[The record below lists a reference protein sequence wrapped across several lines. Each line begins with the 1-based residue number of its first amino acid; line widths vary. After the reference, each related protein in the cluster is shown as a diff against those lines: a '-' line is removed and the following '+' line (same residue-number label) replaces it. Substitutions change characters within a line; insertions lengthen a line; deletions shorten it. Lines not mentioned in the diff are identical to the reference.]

1 MTRVFGVGP
10 GTFLLTFIWAVSTVV
25 TFFFVKSRGNYVPGL
40 ACYVLSLA
48 STSVLV
54 SLRKTRKGSSIRGYD
69 EDLGYDRM
77 FIPRVLL
84 LAFVIVST
92 IVGLVGLYAT
102 WWILPQVTTASKP
115 TMKSSKQTE
124 NNRADTGRRVLT
136 WATISKLDDKQGQSR
151 TRTDNFVSRNDE
163 IDRLRKRY

>member
-1 MTRVFGVGP
+1 MLS
-10 GTFLLTFIWAVSTVV
+10 TFS
-25 TFFFVKSRGNYVPGL
+25 VPGL

-84 LAFVIVST
+84 LAFVIVGCFIAMLYINDRIIHNPFSV
-92 IVGLVGLYAT
+92 VGFCLGVQ
-102 WWILPQVTTASKP
+102 PK
-115 TMKSSKQTE
+115 
-124 NNRADTGRRVLT
+124 
-136 WATISKLDDKQGQSR
+136 
-151 TRTDNFVSRNDE
+151 
-163 IDRLRKRY
+163 IDI